1 MNPKQFAQTSHRIA
15 VLSALLVESLEDI
28 NASSTA
34 ALDLKQ
40 KAQEIIPHC
49 ERMLEEVYTAKNI
62 TSGTYFNELSNKVDT
77 VIRKNFEI
85 ITI

>member
-1 MNPKQFAQTSHRIA
+1 MNPKKFAETSHRIA

-28 NASSTA
+28 NASSEA

-40 KAQEIIPHC
+40 KAKEIIPHC
-49 ERMLEEVYTAKNI
+49 EKMLSEVYTAKTI

-77 VIRKNFEI
+77 VIRKNFQVI
-85 ITI
+85 SK